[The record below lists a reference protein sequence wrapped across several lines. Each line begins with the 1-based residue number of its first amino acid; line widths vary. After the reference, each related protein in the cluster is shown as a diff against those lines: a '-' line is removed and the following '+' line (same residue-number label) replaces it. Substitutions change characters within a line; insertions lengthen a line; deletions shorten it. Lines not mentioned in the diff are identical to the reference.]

1 MRAFLCYITCGKTLL
16 LHYKAPDLRYIKM
29 KLNIRIW
36 LTLIVLSCTLNG
48 FAQDEPVDPE
58 TEALLTES
66 PNRNFKLGVR
76 GGFAFS
82 TFNPE
87 VFSNPTFAFGITGGA
102 TARWKFGKIKD
113 AERENYRFGFE
124 AQANFIYR
132 GSTFD
137 NLNGQYNRISLFY
150 IDLPLLGIMKLDKK
164 GRVKLLGGIQGSYLA
179 NSSIFIKPETY
190 KDTTEL
196 SLKPFS
202 LSAVGG
208 VEYRTDVVGI
218 QFFIKQ
224 GITDINKGMNATTYP
239 NLFPTLRNGSIKN
252 FTCELTF
259 SF

>member
-1 MRAFLCYITCGKTLL
+1 M
-16 LHYKAPDLRYIKM
+16 HYKAPDLRYLIMKM
-29 KLNIRIW
+29 NIRIW

-48 FAQDEPVDPE
+48 FAQDEPADPE
-58 TEALLTES
+58 MEALLTES

-76 GGFAFS
+76 GGIAFS
-82 TFNPE
+82 TFNPA
-87 VFSNPTFAFGITGGA
+87 VFSNPAFAFGITGGA

-179 NSSIFIKPETY
+179 NSSIFIKPDPY
-190 KDTTEL
+190 KTDTIDL
-196 SLKPFS
+196 KLKPFS